1 MSRARDLAERWT
13 CDGCG
18 VSASRIDGKPVPLPE
33 VWSSSA
39 EGLFCLICRRERAAE
54 AALESA
60 PSDSPVDARAKLRR
74 AALIEFE
81 VSRTP
86 DQADGQIARA
96 CRTSVSAVTRARRRL
111 QLPDPPPHSKASR
124 RAKQTAA
131 ASR

>member
-1 MSRARDLAERWT
+1 MTPASTLAKKWT

-18 VSASRIDGKPVPLPE
+18 VSAGHIDGEPVPLPAAW
-33 VWSSSA
+33 VSLA
-39 EGLFCLICRRERAAE
+39 EGKFCLICRRERAAD
-54 AALESA
+54 AALEA
-60 PSDSPVDARAKLRR
+60 VPSDSPVDARAKLRR

-111 QLPDPPPHSKASR
+111 QLPDPPPPTKASR
-124 RAKQTAA
+124 RAKQRA
-131 ASR
+131 ASSG